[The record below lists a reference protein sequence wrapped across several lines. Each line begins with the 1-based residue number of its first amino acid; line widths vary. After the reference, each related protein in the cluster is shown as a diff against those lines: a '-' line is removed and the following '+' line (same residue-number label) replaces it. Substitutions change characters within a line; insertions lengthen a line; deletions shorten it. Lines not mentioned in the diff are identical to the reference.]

1 MNKIRKQFRY
11 TEDKIYFTASI
22 GELKIILGKKQ
33 SALQALL
40 EIEEDEVELIMD
52 AFMCAM
58 MNCLLVEGYD
68 CVKVLPC
75 LEVWK
80 VSNVKGE
87 EPRKIILNGKEI
99 TQRNFYKL
107 DAKVTRQYKKLSDAY
122 DKILEE
128 NEFFKEDY

>member
-1 MNKIRKQFRY
+1 MANKEQSYRCPKATFRK
-11 TEDKIYFTASI
+11 EVAN
-22 GELKIILGKKQ
+22 
-33 SALQALL
+33 LL

>member
-1 MNKIRKQFRY
+1 MANVKQTYRTPKATFRK
-11 TEDKIYFTASI
+11 EVAN
-22 GELKIILGKKQ
+22 
-33 SALQALL
+33 LL
-40 EIEEDEVELIMD
+40 ELEEDQVELIMD

-80 VSNVKGE
+80 APNIKGE
-87 EPRKIILNGKEI
+87 TPRTIKLNGKEI
-99 TQRNFYKL
+99 VQRNFFKL
-107 DAKVTRQYKKLSDAY
+107 DAKITRQYKKLSEAY
-122 DKILEE
+122 DKVLEE

>member
-1 MNKIRKQFRY
+1 MIRLANVKQTYRTPKATFRK
-11 TEDKIYFTASI
+11 EVAN
-22 GELKIILGKKQ
+22 
-33 SALQALL
+33 LL
-40 EIEEDEVELIMD
+40 ELEEDQVELIMD

-80 VSNVKGE
+80 VPNIKGE
-87 EPRKIILNGKEI
+87 APRTIKLNGKEI
-99 TQRNFYKL
+99 VQRNFFKL
-107 DAKVTRQYKKLSDAY
+107 DAKITRQYKKLSEAY
-122 DKILEE
+122 DKVLEE

>member
-1 MNKIRKQFRY
+1 M
-11 TEDKIYFTASI
+11 
-22 GELKIILGKKQ
+22 
-33 SALQALL
+33 
-40 EIEEDEVELIMD
+40 
-52 AFMCAM
+52 
-58 MNCLLVEGYD
+58 
-68 CVKVLPC
+68 
-75 LEVWK
+75 
-80 VSNVKGE
+80 KGE

>member
-1 MNKIRKQFRY
+1 MANVKQDYRCPKATFRK
-11 TEDKIYFTASI
+11 EVAN
-22 GELKIILGKKQ
+22 
-33 SALQALL
+33 LL

-58 MNCLLVEGYD
+58 MNCFLVEGYD

>member
-1 MNKIRKQFRY
+1 MANVKQDYRCPKATFRK
-11 TEDKIYFTASI
+11 EVAN
-22 GELKIILGKKQ
+22 
-33 SALQALL
+33 LL

-99 TQRNFYKL
+99 TQGNTKSLVMPTIRFL
-107 DAKVTRQYKKLSDAY
+107 KKMNSLK
-122 DKILEE
+122 KIIS
-128 NEFFKEDY
+128 

>member
-1 MNKIRKQFRY
+1 MANKEQTYRTPKATFRQ
-11 TEDKIYFTASI
+11 EVAN
-22 GELKIILGKKQ
+22 
-33 SALQALL
+33 LL
-40 EIEEDEVELIMD
+40 EIVEDEVDLIMD

-58 MNCLLVEGYD
+58 MNCLL
-68 CVKVLPC
+68 VLPC

>member
-1 MNKIRKQFRY
+1 MANVKQTYRCPKATFRK
-11 TEDKIYFTASI
+11 EVAN
-22 GELKIILGKKQ
+22 
-33 SALQALL
+33 LL

-99 TQRNFYKL
+99 TL
-107 DAKVTRQYKKLSDAY
+107 DLKTNPDIEGESKKNRIY
-122 DKILEE
+122 RGK
-128 NEFFKEDY
+128 